1 MNQPTHNQEEKIQ
14 IVDAETGEPTGQ
26 CLPRSEV
33 IKQRLWCRSTNI
45 FILDSHGQILCNQ
58 RSLTK
63 ERFPGAWSTHF
74 GGHVAEGESFKINA
88 LKELEEEIGLAVNH
102 FQVIPWRTSRKNI
115 SRLWKRDFL
124 TVFDGPLD
132 GLKLQTE
139 EIEQVRWF
147 TPEQII
153 SELEIEGKDEMSPPW
168 LAGTHDFTTD
178 YQCMRAVLT
187 AVLDAKI
194 FNSSYHPL
202 HKWQPPNTFEE
213 DTSENT

>member
-1 MNQPTHNQEEKIQ
+1 MKKLKKIEEEKIQ
-14 IVDAETGEPTGQ
+14 IVDSVTGEPTGI

-33 IKQRLWCRSTNI
+33 IKNKLWCRSTNI
-45 FILDSHGQILCNQ
+45 FILNSEGHLLCNQ

-88 LKELEEEIGLAVNH
+88 LKEVEEEIGLKINN
-102 FQVIPWRTSRKNI
+102 FQIIPWRTSKKSI
-115 SRLWKRDFL
+115 SRLWIRDFI
-124 TVFDGPLD
+124 TVYDNDLEN
-132 GLKLQTE
+132 LILQKG

-147 TPEQII
+147 TPEEIVA
-153 SELEIEGKDEMSPPW
+153 ELEAEGTDETKPAW
-168 LAGTHDFTTD
+168 LAGTHDFATD

-194 FNSSYHPL
+194 FGTNYHPL
-202 HKWQPPNTFEE
+202 HKWQPPN
-213 DTSENT
+213 S